1 MWLKQNLLKPILDFI
16 FPPVCLLCQKIIDD
30 GDAKIC
36 TECWNSFTIV
46 DETHPDYMVLK
57 NRFISG
63 GVIKDFTSSF
73 LFEKEGKFQEA
84 IHLLKYKGIKSVG
97 LKLGLVLGE
106 KINQNSFGTIDIVAP
121 VPLHKLKLRERGYN
135 QTDYI
140 CKGISQSTE
149 YIAIFD
155 LITRLKY
162 TQSQTAL
169 TFQQRKENVSDAFVL
184 NDKYKDLIRDKVV
197 LLVDDVITTG
207 ATIEAVG
214 RVLKSAGAKNVFTT
228 SAGLAKGDG
237 V

>member
-1 MWLKQNLLKPILDFI
+1 MWLKQNLLKPILDFV

-30 GDAKIC
+30 DAKIC
-36 TECWNSFTIV
+36 TECWDSFTVV
-46 DETHPDYMVLK
+46 DETHPDYIFLK
-57 NRFISG
+57 NRLISG

-97 LKLGLVLGE
+97 LKLGLVLAE

-135 QTDYI
+135 QTDFI
-140 CKGISQSTE
+140 CKGFSQVTGFRT
-149 YIAIFD
+149 AFD
-155 LITRLKY
+155 LITRQRY
-162 TQSQTAL
+162 TQSQTTL
-169 TFQQRKENVSDAFVL
+169 TFQERKENVSDAFVL

-197 LLVDDVITTG
+197 LVVDDVITTG

-214 RVLKSAGAKNVFTT
+214 RVLKSAGAKNVLTA
-228 SAGLAKGDG
+228 SAGFTKRDG

>member
-1 MWLKQNLLKPILDFI
+1 MLLKQNLLKPILDFI
-16 FPPVCLLCQKIIDD
+16 FPPVCFLCQKFIDD

-36 TECWNSFTIV
+36 TECWNSFTV
-46 DETHPDYMVLK
+46 VNDAHPDYIILK

-63 GVIKDFTSSF
+63 GVIEDFISPF

-84 IHLLKYKGIKSVG
+84 MHLLKYKGIKSVG
-97 LKLGLVLGE
+97 LKLGSAVGNE
-106 KINQNSFGTIDIVAP
+106 ITKNSFGTIDIVAP

-135 QTDYI
+135 QTDFI
-140 CKGISQSTE
+140 CKGISQLTE

-155 LITRLKY
+155 LITRSKY
-162 TQSQTAL
+162 TQSQTTL

-184 NDKYKDLIRDKVV
+184 NHKYKNLVKEKVV
-197 LLVDDVITTG
+197 LLIDDVITTG
-207 ATIEAVG
+207 ATIEAAG
-214 RVLKSAGAKNVFTT
+214 RVLKSAGAKYVFTA